1 MWGAPR
7 RLRGGMQIFVKTPT
21 GVTITL
27 NVETWDAI
35 DFVKAQIPDRTLVA
49 KERQLLWFAGLASSS
64 GFFVKQLEDCFR
76 SSIMACPTLG
86 RRCTW
91 SIGKVTRD
99 EGAGR
104 GEGRHRKLL
113 LKLT

>member
-1 MWGAPR
+1 M
-7 RLRGGMQIFVKTPT
+7 RGGMQIFVKTPT

-27 NVETWDAI
+27 NVETWDTI
-35 DFVKAQIPDRTLVA
+35 DFVKAKIQDRTLVA

-64 GFFVKQLEDCFR
+64 GLFVKQLEDCFR

-91 SIGKVTRD
+91 PWSIGKVTRD

-113 LKLT
+113 LKRT

>member
-27 NVETWDAI
+27 DVETWHTI
-35 DFVKAQIPDRTLVA
+35 DFVKAKIQDRTLIA
-49 KERQLLWFAGLASSS
+49 KERQVLWFEGLAAS
-64 GFFVKQLEDCFR
+64 GGTIVKQLEECFR
-76 SSIMACPTLG
+76 SSIIACPTLG

-113 LKLT
+113 LKRT